1 MHINKILLNWRFL
14 RSEFLKNAF
23 LDSNIPLNKLPILH
37 ATDGFICSNLFI
49 ESKNI
54 NTDLKYDVYV
64 ISVNHQKRIDTFS
77 KYYNLSQPYKIFNGI
92 NAKSK
97 YFNYKDHKYT
107 FNIEPKKDGIGH
119 AGCTLSHLNLI
130 ESLYKS
136 NLDFYVIFE
145 DDSIFFDYSDALL
158 KNVISEINHEIDV
171 IYINTRSSYQ
181 VYTSAMYKN
190 DRWENLPAKKIYS
203 KSDAMKIMDKN
214 KHNLRL
220 NKHKNPYLFNGN
232 DGYIITK
239 NGAKKLINFINSN
252 KYNRKPFGKDYNI
265 DTIFLN
271 LSLSNSS
278 NLFDIKS
285 NQIFDKPIINT
296 YISTFPV
303 SDISQPW
310 GIKSNSQ
317 T

>member
-1 MHINKILLNWRFL
+1 MIFTGFTKQANQQINRLV
-14 RSEFLKNAF
+14 
-23 LDSNIPLNKLPILH
+23 
-37 ATDGFICSNLFI
+37 T
-49 ESKNI
+49 
-54 NTDLKYDVYV
+54 TV
-64 ISVNHQKRIDTFS
+64 
-77 KYYNLSQPYKIFNGI
+77 
-92 NAKSK
+92 
-97 YFNYKDHKYT
+97 
-107 FNIEPKKDGIGH
+107 PKKDGIGH

-136 NLDFYVIFE
+136 NLDFFVIFE

-158 KNVISEINHEIDV
+158 KNVISEINHEIDL

-181 VYTSAMYKN
+181 VYTSVMYKN

-203 KSDAMKIMDKN
+203 RSDAMKIMYKN

-220 NKHKNPYLFNGN
+220 NKHKNPYLLNGN

-252 KYNRKPFGKDYNI
+252 KYNRKPFGKNHNI

-271 LSLSNSS
+271 LSLSNSF